1 MSYVSVIIRNCVV
14 MATDIG
20 ISIIIAG
27 GKVTELLIGALGKNN
42 IGCLDQRPLEQNR
55 GGNNGA
61 YRKAE
66 ELPVLS
72 CSL

>member
-1 MSYVSVIIRNCVV
+1 

-20 ISIIIAG
+20 ISIISAG

-55 GGNNGA
+55 GGNNEA
-61 YRKAE
+61 YQKTK
-66 ELPVLS
+66 ELSVLS
-72 CSL
+72 WL